1 MEKIGMVST
10 FIKFFFIL
18 ALVGCVINGCF
29 LAPSFDY
36 SLVWE
41 YPIKVN
47 TEIVQ
52 EIKVPYIKRGNT
64 FSICFDKLSD
74 DSKRGYS
81 ISKNDID
88 LYKDKVEASFTIG
101 DTVFFYEH
109 DYLHDFEF
117 ACPLNGQRLFKFK
130 LPERISKNQLGTLR
144 IKFKQVDYLEDA
156 SNVRVVL
163 FYTNSGRK

>member
-1 MEKIGMVST
+1 MVST

-36 SLVWE
+36 SIIWSH
-41 YPIKVN
+41 PITID
-47 TEIVQ
+47 TENVQ
-52 EIKVPYIKRGNT
+52 EIEIPFVKNGNT
-64 FSICFDKLSD
+64 ISICFDKLSD
-74 DSKRGYS
+74 KSIPGYS
-81 ISKNDID
+81 IHVDDID

-109 DYLHDFEF
+109 DYLHDSEY
-117 ACPLNGQRLFKFK
+117 ACPLNGQRLLKFK
-130 LPERISKNQLGTLR
+130 LPKRINKNQPGILR